1 LDPEILLRKL
11 AREKSSRKEAERI
24 LEEKAYD
31 LFNANKALSDLNKN
45 LQQEIERRTLE
56 LATSEEKYRQLVET
70 AGDIIYQT
78 DQFGTFT
85 YINATAIEKFGYNES
100 AFIDESFL
108 KFVREDYQE
117 EVGAFYW
124 KMLQTAISES
134 YNEFP
139 VLAEDGKSVWIGQN
153 VRRRED
159 EEGVVTFNAMARDIT
174 SRKKA
179 EFAAEKLREELERSK
194 FIAEEAR
201 NAETQ
206 FLANMSHEIRTPIN
220 AIIGMLHLLDDTSL
234 TEEQDEYVKILL
246 SSSKLLQSLISDV
259 LDLSKIDS
267 GSMEL
272 NLKPCKIGSLVM
284 SLMNTFQTK
293 EESKDLAYMWQIDN
307 NLAHSYELDPLF
319 LNQVLI
325 NLVGN
330 ASKFTEQGEIRVDL
344 KLMKEGPDKDVI
356 RFEVTDTG
364 IGISQEDQ
372 NLIFEEFKQSHND
385 MREKFGGTGL
395 GLAISKKLV
404 GKMGGTL
411 QVKSEVGKGS
421 QFFFELEAKKLETS
435 KIAAMATNDQN
446 TSEEFRTDYPILIA
460 EDNLINQTYI
470 SRLMQKWDIEHEM
483 ANNGVE
489 AVEMGKNKTYGLI
502 FMDIQMPEMDGI
514 TATKEIRK
522 EGMNV
527 NSIIIALTASPLL
540 SKMQESMSAG
550 MNDFLSK
557 PFNPTQLKDMMM
569 KHQNAIGN
577 ANEIVEE
584 DMSEFSFATDFDAE
598 TLSMYFGE
606 DLEYAYTVFD
616 LLVETMP
623 ADIEAANQAFESQDG
638 EELAKIMHKIAPSMQ
653 MIGLNQLYTNLQA
666 VENLLKES
674 KFSEGFEKYS
684 LTKIQLDKA
693 YVLITNERQRLL
705 VFNKS

>member
-1 LDPEILLRKL
+1 MDPEILLRRL

-24 LEEKAYD
+24 LEEKAFD

-45 LQQEIERRTLE
+45 LQKEIERRTLE

-85 YINATAIEKFGYNES
+85 YINATAIEKFGYNEK
-100 AFIDESFL
+100 AFIDVSFL
-108 KFVREDYQE
+108 NFVREDYQE

-139 VLAEDGKSVWIGQN
+139 VLAENGSSVWIGQN
-153 VRRRED
+153 VKRRED
-159 EEGVVTFNAMARDIT
+159 EEGVISFNAMARDIT

-179 EFAAEKLREELERSK
+179 EFAAEKLREELEHSK

-234 TEEQDEYVKILL
+234 SEEQDEYVKILL

-272 NLKPCKIGSLVM
+272 NLKPCKIGSLVK

-293 EESKDLAYMWQIDN
+293 EDSKDLAYIWEIDSR
-307 NLAHSYELDPLF
+307 LALSYELDPLF

-330 ASKFTEQGEIRVDL
+330 ASKFTEQGEIQVTL
-344 KLMKEGPDKDVI
+344 KLKKASTATDVI
-356 RFEVTDTG
+356 RFEVRDTG

-372 NLIFEEFKQSHND
+372 KLIFEEFKQSHND

-404 GKMGGTL
+404 RKMGGTL
-411 QVKSEVGKGS
+411 QVISEVGKGS
-421 QFFFELEAKKLETS
+421 QFFFELEAKKNETS
-435 KIAAMATNDQN
+435 KIAAIASNDEN
-446 TSEEFRTDYPILIA
+446 ASGEFRTDYPILIA

-470 SRLMQKWDIEHEM
+470 SRLMQKWEIDHDM
-483 ANNGVE
+483 ANNGLE
-489 AVEMGKNKTYGLI
+489 AVEKSKAKTYGLI

-522 EGMNV
+522 EGMNT

-569 KHQNAIGN
+569 KHQNSIGTTH
-577 ANEIVEE
+577 ASLEE
-584 DMSEFSFATDFDAE
+584 EMVEFSFGTDFDAE

-606 DLEYAYTVFD
+606 DLEYAFTVFN
-616 LLVETMP
+616 LLVETLP
-623 ADIEAANQAFESQDG
+623 ADIETANHAYESKDEG
-638 EELAKIMHKIAPSMQ
+638 ELAKIIHKIAPSMQ
-653 MIGLNQLYTNLQA
+653 MIGLNNLYQNLQS
-666 VENLLKES
+666 VENLLKEA
-674 KFSEGFEKYS
+674 KTSEGLEQYS

-693 YVLITNERQRLL
+693 YVLISNERQRLL
-705 VFNKS
+705 VFNNS

>member
-1 LDPEILLRKL
+1 MDPEILLRKL
-11 AREKSSRKEAERI
+11 EREKSSRKEAERI
-24 LEEKAYD
+24 LEEKAFD

-85 YINATAIEKFGYNES
+85 FINATAIEKFGYSEK
-100 AFIDESFL
+100 AFINESFL
-108 KFVREDYQE
+108 NFVREDYQE

-124 KMLQTAISES
+124 KMLQTAIDES

-139 VLAEDGKSVWIGQN
+139 VLAKDGSSVWIGQN
-153 VRRRED
+153 VKRRED
-159 EEGVVTFNAMARDIT
+159 EDGQISFNAMARDIT

-194 FIAEEAR
+194 HIAEEAR

-272 NLKPCKIGSLVM
+272 NLKPCKIGSLVK

-293 EESKDLAYMWQIDN
+293 EDSKDLAFMWEIDS
-307 NLAHSYELDPLF
+307 NLALSYELDPLF

-330 ASKFTEQGEIRVDL
+330 ASKFTEEGEIRVVVSL
-344 KLMKEGPDKDVI
+344 IKAGTEKDII
-356 RFEVTDTG
+356 RFQVNDTG
-364 IGISQEDQ
+364 IGITKEDQ
-372 NLIFEEFKQSHND
+372 ILIFEEFKQSHND

-404 GKMGGTL
+404 GKMGGAL
-411 QVKSEVGKGS
+411 QVISEVGKGS
-421 QFFFELEAKKLETS
+421 QFFFELEAKKIASS
-435 KIAAMATNDQN
+435 KIEAMAA
-446 TSEEFRTDYPILIA
+446 SELSSTDIFRTDYPILIA

-470 SRLMQKWDIEHEM
+470 SRLMQKWGITHDI
-483 ANNGVE
+483 ANNGLE
-489 AVEMGKNKTYGLI
+489 AVEICKSKSYGLI

-522 EGMNV
+522 EGLNAH
-527 NSIIIALTASPLL
+527 SIIIALTASPLL

-557 PFNPTQLKDMMM
+557 PFNPSQLKEMMM
-569 KHQNAIGN
+569 KHQNTIGD
-577 ANEIVEE
+577 ANEAIVE
-584 DMSEFSFATDFDAE
+584 DLSEFSFATDFDAE
-598 TLSMYFGE
+598 TLNMYFGE
-606 DLEYAYTVFD
+606 DLEYAYTVFN
-616 LLVETMP
+616 LLVETLP
-623 ADIEAANQAFESQDG
+623 ADIEAAKTAYETKDG
-638 EELAKIMHKIAPSMQ
+638 DQLGKILHKIAPSMQ
-653 MIGLNQLYTNLQA
+653 MIGLNQLHTNMHA

-674 KFSEGFEKYS
+674 KFDEGFEKYS

-693 YVLITNERQRLL
+693 FTLISNERQRLL
-705 VFNKS
+705 VFNNS